1 MKKFFEEF
9 KTFITKGNVMDMA
22 IGVIIGGAF
31 GAITS
36 SLVSNVITPLLA
48 YIFGAPNTD
57 ALNITLRAAEVD
69 ASGEVVKEALVLG
82 LGTFVGAIV
91 NCLVIALVLF
101 SVIKAINKARALAEA
116 RKKGPRSP
124 SPRPRSCSARSSRRS
139 RPKRSKLPFFAKKT
153 RAKAR
158 VFFYR
163 KDCGERPFLY
173 FIIYLVLLAKSG
185 KT

>member
-91 NCLVIALVLF
+91 NFLVIALVLF

-116 RKKGPRSP
+116 RKKAEEEAAAAEAEPEE
-124 SPRPRSCSARSSRRS
+124 
-139 RPKRSKLPFFAKKT
+139 PKPTAEELLGAILEEIRAKK
-153 RAKAR
+153 
-158 VFFYR
+158 
-163 KDCGERPFLY
+163 E
-173 FIIYLVLLAKSG
+173 
-185 KT
+185 